1 MWYKTFDQRL
11 LSWSTLRKNC
21 SGHTLQ
27 SALIEIDNWWSC
39 APWSP
44 YYLHWDDRP
53 KWPNPWQLLDDNIFC
68 DVACGLGI
76 MYTLVL
82 LNRKDCEDSRLLEAN
97 GDNLVVVGKEKYILN
112 SRNRTVVNSN
122 LTVSKNS
129 KFICYKE
136 IKKQLGLE

>member
-1 MWYKTFDQRL
+1 
-11 LSWSTLRKNC
+11 
-21 SGHTLQ
+21 
-27 SALIEIDNWWSC
+27 
-39 APWSP
+39 
-44 YYLHWDDRP
+44 LHWDDRP

>member
-1 MWYKTFDQRL
+1 
-11 LSWSTLRKNC
+11 
-21 SGHTLQ
+21 
-27 SALIEIDNWWSC
+27 
-39 APWSP
+39 
-44 YYLHWDDRP
+44 
-53 KWPNPWQLLDDNIFC
+53 
-68 DVACGLGI
+68 